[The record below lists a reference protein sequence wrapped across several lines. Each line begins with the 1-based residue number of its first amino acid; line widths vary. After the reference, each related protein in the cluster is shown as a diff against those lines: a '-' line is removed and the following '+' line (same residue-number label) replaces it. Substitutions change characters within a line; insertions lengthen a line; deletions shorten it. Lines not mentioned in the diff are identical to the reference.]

1 MENSIVDTHAVLF
14 IVGVHVREHGGGDD
28 GNGYEF
34 QEKTFLFLSSMTWG
48 PRGRRVFNVQSG
60 KATVVGVKHDNYR
73 LGVNKLAK

>member
-14 IVGVHVREHGGGDD
+14 IVGVHMREHGGED
-28 GNGYEF
+28 EF
-34 QEKTFLFLSSMTWG
+34 REKTFLFLSSMTWG

-60 KATVVGVKHDNYR
+60 KATVVGVKHDNYK